1 MGLFSPLTS
10 EQKFIHI
17 QPLTGPGDWP
27 SGILASGESNFA
39 DPTQLDSGR
48 AFTTSS
54 PLLNHSGL
62 YFTENNA
69 LSNGPFSRDCS
80 INDFSIFNPY
90 VHYKPNP
97 DAITNTNAL
106 DPVLPKFTIIVSG
119 FYNLAVS
126 GFNIYNTKYRPL
138 S

>member
-1 MGLFSPLTS
+1 MGLFSPITS
-10 EQKFIHI
+10 EQKYIHI
-17 QPLTGPGDWP
+17 QPLSGPGNYP
-27 SGILASGESNFA
+27 SGILASGEANFE

-48 AFTTSS
+48 LFTTVA
-54 PLLNHSGL
+54 PLLNRYGL
-62 YFTENNA
+62 NFTENTA
-69 LSNGPFSRDCS
+69 LSNANFSLNFS

-90 VHYKPNP
+90 IHYKNHPLAG
-97 DAITNTNAL
+97 DGVL
-106 DPVLPKFTIIVSG
+106 DKFPAKFKVDTTT

>member
-17 QPLTGPGDWP
+17 QPLNGPGDWP
-27 SGILASGESNFA
+27 SGILASGEANFE

-48 AFTTSS
+48 AFTTSTA
-54 PLLNHSGL
+54 LLNHSGL

-90 VHYKPNP
+90 IHYKPHP
-97 DAITNTNAL
+97 DAAGEI
-106 DPVLPKFTIIVSG
+106 DPIVPIDPKFTIIISG